1 MNARLDIA
9 IVGAGIGGL
18 TAAAALAA
26 LNHRVTIFD
35 RFDAPR
41 PVGSG
46 LVIQPVG
53 QHVLEQIGGGE
64 TARGFGRA
72 IYHMQGLE
80 ADSGRTV
87 LSVRYGVQDGARF
100 GLAIQR
106 PALFHTV
113 FEAAMNNRAAL
124 ELSRPVRDREGAQL
138 IFEDGSKEGPFD
150 LIVDASGA
158 NSPLSPLMAR
168 ALPFGAVWGTVP
180 WPKEARLS
188 KGMLAQ
194 RYRRASQMVGVM
206 PSGTRPDDAQE
217 TATIFWSLPVAGFD
231 DWRTRGRDA
240 WLEDVENTWPDALA
254 FFAQITDLDQM
265 STARYSHGTLRR
277 TTAPGFATIGDA
289 AHRASPQLGQGANMA
304 MLDAWALA
312 LAIKRFP
319 LSEALQHFERA
330 RRWHVRIYQA
340 MSWAFTPQYQSD
352 SRVLPILRDRVLYP
366 VSAIPPIPKILTRL
380 VCGDLIPP
388 HASLDIRAP
397 R

>member
-1 MNARLDIA
+1 MSAPLDIG

-18 TAAAALAA
+18 SAAAALGAQH
-26 LNHRVTIFD
+26 HRVVIFD
-35 RFDAPR
+35 RLEAPR

-53 QHVLEQIGGGE
+53 QHVLDQIVAGD
-64 TARGFGRA
+64 TARHHGRA

-87 LSVRYGVQDGARF
+87 LSVRYGPQDGPRF

-106 PALFHTV
+106 PALFEAV
-113 FEAAMNNRAAL
+113 FEAAMAAGVTL
-124 ELSRPVRDREGAQL
+124 ETSHAVRSREGGRL
-138 IFEDGSKEGPFD
+138 IFEDGSSKGPFD
-150 LIVDASGA
+150 LIIDASGTH
-158 NSPLSPLMAR
+158 SPLTTLESR
-168 ALPFGAVWGTVP
+168 ALPFGAAWATVP
-180 WPKEARLS
+180 WPENAPLP
-188 KGMLAQ
+188 KGLLAQ

-206 PSGTRPDDAQE
+206 PSGTRSGEAGE
-217 TATIFWSLPVAGFD
+217 TATIFWSLPVSGFET
-231 DWRTRGRDA
+231 WRARGRDA
-240 WLEDVENTWPDALA
+240 WLEDVAGTWRDAVP
-254 FFAQITDLDQM
+254 FFSQITDLSQM
-265 STARYSHGTLRR
+265 TTARYSHGTLLS
-277 TTAPGFATIGDA
+277 TTAPGFAVIGDA

-312 LAIKRFP
+312 LALKRFP
-319 LSEALQHFERA
+319 LVEALRHFERA
-330 RRWHVRIYQA
+330 RRWHVRVYQA

-352 SRVLPILRDRVLYP
+352 STFLPILRDRVLYP
-366 VSAIPPIPKILTRL
+366 LSTIPPVPKILTKL

>member
-1 MNARLDIA
+1 MSKRMDIA

-26 LNHRVTIFD
+26 LDHRITLFD
-35 RFDAPR
+35 RFETPR

-53 QHVLEQIGGGE
+53 QHVLDQIGAGVA
-64 TARGFGRA
+64 ARGFGRA

-87 LSVRYGVQDGARF
+87 LSVRYGPQDGARF

-106 PALFHTV
+106 PALFQTV
-113 FEAAMNNRAAL
+113 FDAAMAAGANL
-124 ELSRPVRDREGAQL
+124 ELSRPVQERDGTRL
-138 IFEDGSKEGPFD
+138 IFEGGSSEGPFD
-150 LIVDASGA
+150 LIIDASGT
-158 NSPLSPLMAR
+158 NSSLSPLQAR

-180 WPKEARLS
+180 WPKGATLP
-188 KGMLAQ
+188 KGLFAQ

-206 PSGTRPDDAQE
+206 PSGTRPEDAQE

-231 DWRTRGRDA
+231 EWRTRGRDT
-240 WLEDVENTWPDALA
+240 WLTEVESTWSDALP
-254 FFAQITDLDQM
+254 FFEQITDLNQM

-312 LAIKRFP
+312 LAIRRFP
-319 LSEALQHFERA
+319 LGEALHHFERA

-366 VSAIPPIPKILTRL
+366 ISAIPPIPNILTKL